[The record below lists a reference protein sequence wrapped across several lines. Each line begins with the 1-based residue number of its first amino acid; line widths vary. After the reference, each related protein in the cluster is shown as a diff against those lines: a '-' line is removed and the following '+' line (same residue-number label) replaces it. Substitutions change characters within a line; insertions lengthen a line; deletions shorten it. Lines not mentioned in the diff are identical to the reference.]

1 MDRDRRDKVHFMP
14 LSAFHLQLLGEVQS
28 AGSMAGAAR
37 ALGVSPP
44 AVSQQ
49 VARIE
54 SELGAAVVSRGA
66 RGAALTELGAALALH
81 GRAITE
87 RVDAASESSDR
98 ILGKHAR
105 RLRVGAVASTVQP
118 ILADAL
124 ATIRLRFP
132 ESELSV
138 VEVGSDT
145 GVELVAQ
152 GSLDLALVAGY
163 DAIPFHEGVVVRE
176 VSVDDLLLVVPDDH
190 AVAASGDTP
199 VDLKGLEDDAWVSGG
214 PGRRHRIQL
223 DALAAGFGFTP
234 HVAFETE
241 SFEVAQSLVSA
252 GVAVAIVPATARRT
266 LDGIRYCR
274 IQGSP
279 ARVLY
284 AVTATSIEHL
294 PLAEPMLAAIEQT
307 ARESSS
313 I

>member
-1 MDRDRRDKVHFMP
+1 MR
-14 LSAFHLQLLGEVQS
+14 LSAFHLQLLGEVQR

-49 VARIE
+49 VARVE

-66 RGAALTELGAALALH
+66 RGATLTELGAALAPH
-81 GRAITE
+81 GRAITKQ
-87 RVDAASESSDR
+87 VDAASESSDR
-98 ILGKHAR
+98 VLGAHAR
-105 RLRVGAVASTVQP
+105 RLRVGALTSTVQP

-124 ATIRLRFP
+124 AMIRLRFP
-132 ESELSV
+132 DSELSV

-163 DAIPFHEGVVVRE
+163 DTSPFHEGLAVHE
-176 VSVDDLLLVVPDDH
+176 VSVDELLLVVPDDH
-190 AVAASGDTP
+190 AVVSAGDAP
-199 VDLKGLEDDAWVSGG
+199 VDLRELECDAWVSGA

-223 DALAAGFGFTP
+223 DVLAAGFGFTP
-234 HVAFETE
+234 RVAFETE

-252 GVAVAIVPATARRT
+252 GVAVAIVPATARRALEGT
-266 LDGIRYCR
+266 RYCR

-284 AVTATSIEHL
+284 AVTARSIDHL
-294 PLAEPMLAAIEQT
+294 PLATPMLAAIERR

-313 I
+313 V